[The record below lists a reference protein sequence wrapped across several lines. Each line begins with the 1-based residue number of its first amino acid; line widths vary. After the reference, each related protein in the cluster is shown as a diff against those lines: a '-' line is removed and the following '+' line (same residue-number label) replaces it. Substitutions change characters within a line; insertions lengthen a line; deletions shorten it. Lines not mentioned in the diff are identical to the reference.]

1 MRHLE
6 MRSLTVGCPPVY
18 EVREVCSW
26 QMGSKDRRSIILPYT
41 IHGQRGLY
49 TRDLTIGVDPSPET
63 GTVLWLPELGAEVRF
78 SFAQEGRT
86 TGHPKARTYGF
97 PSYADGSLPFALAG
111 RR

>member
-1 MRHLE
+1 